1 MMAST
6 GKYQIDMCHGP
17 LLSKIVLVALP
28 LMAANVMQVLFNAVD
43 ILVIGRYADKTALA
57 AVGSC
62 VILITTILSFF
73 LGLSVGATVLV
84 ARGIGSRD
92 RGATARSVHTAIAL
106 ALYGG
111 ILLAVVC
118 IAVAKPMLK
127 LMETPAEV
135 LPKALLY
142 MWLSALGIP
151 LILLFTF
158 GNSIMSATGD
168 TRRPL
173 VYMVVAGVV
182 KVALNLLLVRSFAL
196 DVVGAASATLV
207 SNALS
212 AFLILRALTGV
223 RGGTRLYWKFV
234 RIYRPNLTEML
245 KIGVPAGIQ
254 GSVFGISNVIIQS
267 TINSFGTDT
276 MAGNTAAVSIET
288 TVYVASSAFY
298 STVMSFV
305 GQNHGAKEYK
315 RIVKSIWHC
324 LWLSMASSALVGW
337 AAYFSGPYLL
347 PVYNADPNV
356 VHHGLIRL
364 NYVVTTYFIAAAM
377 DITGG
382 ALRGLGHSLTPMLV
396 SVGGICVFR
405 IFWVF
410 CVLPFR
416 RDMGMLLVSYP
427 ISWVLVLA
435 VNGSILFFVCRRL
448 FRDPEGGAD
457 LKSRRM
463 VL

>member
-1 MMAST
+1 MKT

-62 VILITTILSFF
+62 VILITTILSLFF
-73 LGLSVGATVLV
+73 GLSVGANVLV
-84 ARGIGSRD
+84 ARCIGAQD
-92 RGATARSVHTAIAL
+92 RGATARSIHTAIAL

-111 ILLAVVC
+111 MLLGVVC
-118 IAVAKPMLK
+118 IAVSKPMLK
-127 LMETPAEV
+127 LMETPEEV

-142 MWLSALGIP
+142 MWISSLSIP
-151 LILLFTF
+151 FILLYNF

-173 VYMVVAGVV
+173 LYMIVAGGV

-196 DVVGAASATLV
+196 DVVGAALATLV

-212 AFLILRALTGV
+212 AFLILRALAGLS
-223 RGGTRLYWKFV
+223 GSTRLRRKFV
-234 RIYRPNLTEML
+234 RIYWPDLREML
-245 KIGVPAGIQ
+245 RIGIPAGIQ
-254 GSVFGISNVIIQS
+254 SSVFGVSNVIIQS

-298 STVMSFV
+298 CTVMSFV
-305 GQNHGAKEYK
+305 GQNHGAKKYR
-315 RIVKSIWHC
+315 RIVRSIRYC
-324 LWLSMASSALVGW
+324 LLLSMASSALVGW

-347 PVYNADPNV
+347 PVYNPDPEV
-356 VHHGLIRL
+356 VHQGLIRL

-396 SVGGICVFR
+396 SVAGICAFR
-405 IFWVF
+405 IFWIV
-410 CVLPFR
+410 CILPCR

-435 VNGSILFFVCRRL
+435 VNGAILGFVIRRL
-448 FRDPEGGAD
+448 FREAAHPAAT
-457 LKSRRM
+457 S
-463 VL
+463 